1 MLKYIKLFLYIC
13 NNYTEFTEKK
23 GIERDIFATSH
34 TCIYIYCTASSF
46 ASAPQTPIS
55 GNLMMQ

>member
-34 TCIYIYCTASSF
+34 TCIYIYIALL
-46 ASAPQTPIS
+46 ALLLALHKPQYPVT
-55 GNLMMQ
+55 